1 MKLVPGSPN
10 LPITTLVVV
19 EPVHAAGCFVIGWQ
33 VGGTS
38 STTNHERVV
47 VLVLV
52 VAVSSSQASQ
62 V

>member
-33 VGGTS
+33 VGGTPQQPMMS
-38 STTNHERVV
+38 EWWW
-47 VLVLV
+47 
-52 VAVSSSQASQ
+52 
-62 V
+62 